1 MPALLNNPAHWQLR
15 ADETRLLADHL
26 IESRGQGDHPPD
38 EYDRLAGRAL
48 ARMQRGE
55 RAKVGLLRLLIHR
68 AGRTL

>member
-26 IESRGQGDHPPD
+26 IDPEARATILKIAD

-48 ARMQRGE
+48 ARMQEASAR
-55 RAKVGLLRLLIHR
+55 K
-68 AGRTL
+68 